1 MINFRRNKF
10 SAGKAKYPN
19 IYYMTS
25 VSWEEHFYSPYNVY
39 M

>member
-1 MINFRRNKF
+1 MEPTSPPTAMINFRRNKF

-25 VSWEEHFYSPYNVY
+25 VS
-39 M
+39 